1 MIILMFQ
8 NILRLHQCFFYVDRS
23 EELVP
28 VYNYVCGPEN
38 PITWGKLVNIMSE
51 YRDKFGVN
59 KSMYYPDVLLTKSYP
74 VFLLIDYFVHYI
86 PAVLI
91 DIILKLLGRKP
102 M

>member
-1 MIILMFQ
+1 M
-8 NILRLHQCFFYVDRS
+8 
-23 EELVP
+23 P

-51 YRDKFGVN
+51 YRDKFGSN
-59 KSMYYPDVLLTKSYP
+59 NSMYYPYVFLTKSDSLF
-74 VFLLIDYFVHYI
+74 FLVDYLLHYI